1 MFYNMD
7 ESIENKEDSETSI
20 KHIVI
25 AGGGAT
31 GLSYYGILKETHNRG
46 VWRFEDLKSIYGTS
60 VGAVIAVILCLNYD
74 WTTIDNYLI
83 NRPWQNVYKFNMYS
97 IIESYHK
104 RGIFDIK
111 VIEETFSPL
120 FKGKDISLDIT
131 LKEFY
136 ELTNKEI
143 HIFATETVSN
153 QLIDF
158 SYKTHPEW
166 KVIEVVYSSA
176 CLPIMFSPYF
186 KGDGCYCDGGVI
198 ENYSLEKC
206 IINGAN
212 PNEILGLRKENI
224 IVNKNSMDEKASLI
238 DFIGILLS
246 NFANKLLVLN
256 KSRFIPNE
264 YVVYSEQTSLYNMN
278 IILSNVDERIKLIN
292 VGVEMV
298 NK

>member
-20 KHIVI
+20 QHIVI

-31 GLSYYGILKETHNRG
+31 GLSYYGILKETHNQG
-46 VWRFEDLKSIYGTS
+46 LWKFEDIKTIYGTS
-60 VGAVIAVILCLNYD
+60 VGAMLAVILCLNYD
-74 WTTIDNYLI
+74 WPTIDNYLI
-83 NRPWQNVYKFNMYS
+83 NRPWHNVYKFNMYS

-136 ELTNKEI
+136 ELTNIEI
-143 HIFATETVSN
+143 HVFASEIVTN

-158 SYKTHPEW
+158 SYKTHPDW
-166 KVIEVVYSSA
+166 TVIEVVYSSA

-186 KGDGCYCDGGVI
+186 KEDGCYCDGGVV

-206 IINGAN
+206 INNGAN

-238 DFIGILLS
+238 DFISILLS

-256 KSRFIPNE
+256 KSRSIPNE

-278 IILSNVDERIKLIN
+278 IILSNVEERIKLIN
-292 VGVEMV
+292 IGVEMV
-298 NK
+298 NN

>member
-1 MFYNMD
+1 MD

>member
-1 MFYNMD
+1 ME
-7 ESIENKEDSETSI
+7 ESIENKEDSETVI
-20 KHIVI
+20 QHIVI

-31 GLSYYGILKETHNRG
+31 GLSYYGILKETHNQG
-46 VWRFEDLKSIYGTS
+46 LWKFEDIKSIYGTS
-60 VGAVIAVILCLNYD
+60 VGAILAVILCLNYD
-74 WTTIDNYLI
+74 WPTIDNYLI
-83 NRPWQNVYKFNMYS
+83 NRPWHNVYKFNMYS

-136 ELTNKEI
+136 ELTNIEI
-143 HIFATETVSN
+143 HVFAVETVTN

-206 IINGAN
+206 INNGAN
-212 PNEILGLRKENI
+212 PNEILGLRKENV

-256 KSRFIPNE
+256 KSRCIPNE

-278 IILSNVDERIKLIN
+278 IILSNVEERIKLIN

-298 NK
+298 KPRLV

>member
-1 MFYNMD
+1 MD
-7 ESIENKEDSETSI
+7 ESIENKEDLETVI
-20 KHIVI
+20 QHIVI
-25 AGGGAT
+25 AGGGTT
-31 GLSYYGILKETHNRG
+31 GLSYYGILKETHNQG
-46 VWRFEDLKSIYGTS
+46 LWKFEDIKSIYGTS
-60 VGAVIAVILCLNYD
+60 VGAILAVILCLNYD
-74 WTTIDNYLI
+74 WPTIDNYLI
-83 NRPWQNVYKFNMYS
+83 NRPWHNVYKFNMYS

-136 ELTNKEI
+136 ELTNIEI
-143 HIFATETVSN
+143 HVFAVEIVTN

-158 SYKTHPEW
+158 SYKTHPDW

-176 CLPIMFSPYF
+176 SLPIMFSPYF
-186 KGDGCYCDGGVI
+186 KEDGCYCDGGII

-206 IINGAN
+206 INNGAN

-238 DFIGILLS
+238 DFISILLS

-256 KSRFIPNE
+256 KSRCIPNE
-264 YVVYSEQTSLYNMN
+264 YLVHSEQTSLYNMN

>member
-1 MFYNMD
+1 MD
-7 ESIENKEDSETSI
+7 ESIENKEDSETI
-20 KHIVI
+20 IQHIVI

-31 GLSYYGILKETHNRG
+31 GLSYYGILKETHNQG
-46 VWRFEDLKSIYGTS
+46 VWKFEDIKSIYGTS

-74 WTTIDNYLI
+74 WTTIDNYFI
-83 NRPWQNVYKFNMYS
+83 KRPWQNVYKFNMYS

-111 VIEETFSPL
+111 VLEETFSPL

-136 ELTNKEI
+136 ELTNIEI
-143 HIFATETVSN
+143 HIFATEIVSN

-176 CLPIMFSPYF
+176 CLPVMFSPYF
-186 KGDGCYCDGGVI
+186 KEDGCYCDGGVI

-206 IINGAN
+206 INNGAN
-212 PNEILGLRKENI
+212 PNQILGLRKENI
-224 IVNKNSMDEKASLI
+224 ITNKNSMDEKTSLI
-238 DFIGILLS
+238 DFLSILLR
-246 NFANKLLVLN
+246 NYTNKLLILN
-256 KSRFIPNE
+256 KTRSIPNE
-264 YVVYSEQTSLYNMN
+264 YIVHSEPTSLYNMSVFLN
-278 IILSNVDERIKLIN
+278 DAEERIKLIN
-292 VGVEMV
+292 LGIEMV